1 MCDDYGTLSEAE
13 TPVVDALREILTLNG
28 ELRKLRAETESAGT
42 RRRQEYEAHVNSL
55 NAILDAKDAE
65 LAVLRHTVVKLTPP
79 LVPRHVAEEAL
90 LMGLRG
96 PDEKAEARELA
107 SKDRS
112 RERRA
117 AEFDGLLAGAQQ
129 LREGMATASGL
140 VAEREP
146 GQK

>member
-42 RRRQEYEAHVNSL
+42 RRRQEYKAHVSTL
-55 NAILDAKDAE
+55 NNINRDLGREVEMLRAKVIA
-65 LAVLRHTVVKLTPP
+65 LTPYIP
-79 LVPRHVAEEAL
+79 PRHVAEE
-90 LMGLRG
+90 MGLRSA
-96 PDEKAEARELA
+96 DARADAAEAAAE
-107 SKDRS
+107 DRS

-117 AEFDGLLAGAQQ
+117 AEFDALLAGAQQ

-140 VAEREP
+140 VAERGP
-146 GQK
+146 DQK